1 MIPSLDN
8 VQEVTVVGLGKTGIG
23 LSCLLHTLGKRVRI
37 TEQKTA
43 AASAKDFNKV
53 KDIIADAE
61 FEGHT
66 RDFVTKSGLIL
77 VNPSVPLHSEI
88 FRWAAEERIPVM
100 GEIELCFELCP
111 APIAAVT
118 GSIGK
123 TTTTSLLFK
132 ILKKYSGRKTHLLG
146 NIGSPCSAFVLDVEK
161 DDIVCLEVSS
171 YQLAT
176 VHRFRPHVA
185 VLLNIVPNH
194 LDVHAH
200 FEEYIAC
207 KLNIFKNQTEQDFA
221 LINERDKERLP
232 GMERI
237 RAQKVFF
244 SGNGFRNED
253 FSAAATAATV
263 LGIGEKQAHE
273 VIQAFKGLPHRL
285 EHVATID
292 GVDFINDSKST
303 TVESTVWALRQ
314 IEKPVWLI
322 CGGRDKGL
330 SYGALGPALSRVKAV
345 FIIGEA
351 GEKISNALPETARKR
366 RFSTLDEAVAAARKS
381 AEPGDTVLLSCMC
394 SSFDMFK
401 DYKERGNVFKRL
413 VSSGTARP
421 E

>member
-1 MIPSLDN
+1 MRSLDT
-8 VQEVTVVGLGKTGIG
+8 VQEVTIVGLGKTGIG
-23 LSCLLHTLGKRVRI
+23 LSRLLHTLGKRVRI
-37 TEQKTA
+37 TEKKAA
-43 AASAKDFNKV
+43 AASAKDFSKV
-53 KDIIADAE
+53 RDIVADAE

-77 VNPSVPLHSEI
+77 VSPSVPLHSEI
-88 FRWAAEERIPVM
+88 FSWAAEECIPVM
-100 GEIELCFELCP
+100 GEIELCSQLCP

-132 ILKKYSGRKTHLLG
+132 ILKKHSGKKTHLLG
-146 NIGSPCSAFVLDVEK
+146 NIGIPFSEFVLEVKK

-176 VHRFRPHVA
+176 IQTFKPHVA

-200 FEEYIAC
+200 YEEYVAC

-221 LINERDKERLP
+221 LINEYDKDRLP
-232 GMERI
+232 GIEHI
-237 RAQKVFF
+237 RAQKLFF

-253 FSAAATAATV
+253 FSAAVAAATA
-263 LGIGEKQAHE
+263 LGISEKQAQE
-273 VIQAFKGLPHRL
+273 VIGTFKGLPHRL
-285 EHVATID
+285 EYVATIE

-303 TVESTVWALRQ
+303 TVESTAWALRQ

-330 SYGALGPALSRVKAV
+330 SYETLAPALSRVKAV

-351 GEKISNALPETARKR
+351 GEKIFNALPETARKR
-366 RFSTLDEAVAAARKS
+366 KLSTLDEAVAAARKS
-381 AEPGDTVLLSCMC
+381 AEPGDAVLLSCMC

-413 VSSGTARP
+413 VSGGTARP